1 VTLDGCVPIV
11 YRSRREAVAAAKE
24 ARLKGHAVALTRV
37 ETTARRWRVNGV
49 MCRVLFLPYTGG
61 WTWSVDEVKVSAFS
75 AWCDTSVWCDTYSKA
90 VEAAERCARGQ
101 R

>member
-1 VTLDGCVPIV
+1 MGDDGDGSNGI
-11 YRSRREAVAAAKE
+11 EAWIAALA
-24 ARLKGHAVALTRV
+24 ARMARV
-37 ETTARRWRVNGV
+37 RVCSGDWERVNGV